1 MSRTVIAAVDDML
14 FISKIR
20 ATAQHVG
27 VDVRFPRNLDSLL
40 ENARE
45 DKPNLIIVDLQAQR
59 IDPIRLATVLK
70 SDPDLKGIELLG
82 FFSHVQTEL
91 MREATE
97 AGYDRVMPRSV
108 FTRDLATTL
117 AG

>member
-1 MSRTVIAAVDDML
+1 ML

-27 VDVRFPRNLDSLL
+27 VGVRFPRTLDSLL
-40 ENARE
+40 ETARE

-59 IDPIRLATVLK
+59 IDPLGLATALK
-70 SDPDLKGIELLG
+70 SDPDLKIIELLG
-82 FFSHVQTEL
+82 FFSHVQAEL
-91 MREATE
+91 MREANK
-97 AGYDRVMPRSV
+97 AGYDRVLPRSA
-108 FTRDLATTL
+108 FSNELASIL